1 MKLKFS
7 KIKLLQIVL
16 FFTMLL
22 TAKLTVLSQT
32 TSTDS
37 LKCFTYSEARK
48 IISDLNKIPNLNSI
62 ITRQD
67 SIIKIDSVVIVKHEV
82 KLETQRVE
90 LFDKTVKIQ
99 KMKKNRK
106 LFFIFGG
113 LLGLATQL
121 LF

>member
-1 MKLKFS
+1 
-7 KIKLLQIVL
+7 
-16 FFTMLL
+16 MLL

-67 SIIKIDSVVIVKHEV
+67 SIIKIDSVVIVKHE
-82 KLETQRVE
+82 KRIETQHKE
-90 LFDKTVKIQ
+90 LFKKEVKIE
-99 KMKKNRK
+99 KLKKRRK
-106 LFFIFGG
+106 VLFIFGA
-113 LLGLATQL
+113 LLGLSTQL

>member
-1 MKLKFS
+1 MLQTNKL
-7 KIKLLQIVL
+7 IVY
-16 FFTMLL
+16 
-22 TAKLTVLSQT
+22 SQT

-48 IISDLNKIPNLNSI
+48 IITDLRQLPVKDSI